1 MNEINILT
9 EKQPDRT
16 DSFFYRNPI
25 AEATAKD
32 GTVFTSYPVGDVR
45 LYVGDVYYK
54 NDRRFDEDG
63 FEQLTDE
70 KIIQTDDDHIVWENN
85 NWFAIVADKDGEA
98 YWDLEMVDHEYDSA
112 ISSLE
117 EIVQQYDKGELE
129 LQ

>member
-1 MNEINILT
+1 MKILT
-9 EKQPDRT
+9 EKQPNRT

-45 LYVGDVYYK
+45 LYVGDVYYI
-54 NDRRFDEDG
+54 NERRFDEDG
-63 FEQLTDE
+63 FEQLTDK
-70 KIIQTDDDHIVWENN
+70 KIWNEQNVWENN

-112 ISSLE
+112 IGALKD
-117 EIVQQYDKGELE
+117 IVKQYDKGELK
-129 LQ
+129 LN

>member
-1 MNEINILT
+1 MKILT
-9 EKQPDRT
+9 EKQPNRT

-45 LYVGDVYYK
+45 LYVGDVYYR
-54 NDRRFDEDG
+54 NERRFDEDG
-63 FEQLTDE
+63 FEQLTDK
-70 KIIQTDDDHIVWENN
+70 KIWNEQNVWENN

-112 ISSLE
+112 IGALKD
-117 EIVQQYDKGELE
+117 IVKQYDKGELK
-129 LQ
+129 LN